1 MTCDDVVVY
10 WGTTP
15 KSHQG
20 QIKVIS
26 RSNWYKNVICFT
38 FTDLKLMCG
47 AGKYSVHTFFIAY
60 HLDTHLNGF
69 WGIFSPVG
77 VNTLL
82 VFLLSHPFPNA

>member
-26 RSNWYKNVICFT
+26 RSNRYKNVICFT
-38 FTDLKLMCG
+38 FTDLKLICG
-47 AGKYSVHTFFIAY
+47 AGKYSVHTFFIAPQWFLGHFQPGGGKY
-60 HLDTHLNGF
+60 PLSIPLITPFSQCLNE
-69 WGIFSPVG
+69 
-77 VNTLL
+77 
-82 VFLLSHPFPNA
+82 